1 VVKTI
6 LYKRTI
12 ALGTSKPIDFRA
24 CALLSAER
32 QRQVHVTSVTTRAP
46 AAAAAAAAAARWVG
60 RLTPNN
66 ERRYRRR

>member
-1 VVKTI
+1 MVKTI

-32 QRQVHVTSVTTRAP
+32 QQQVHVTSVTTRAP
-46 AAAAAAAAAARWVG
+46 AAAAAAAAARWVG

>member
-12 ALGTSKPIDFRA
+12 ALGTRDFRA

-32 QRQVHVTSVTTRAP
+32 QQQVHVTSVTTRAP
-46 AAAAAAAAAARWVG
+46 AAAAAAAAAR
-60 RLTPNN
+60 
-66 ERRYRRR
+66 